1 MRLTKQT
8 NYAIRMMM
16 YCTADPD
23 GLSRIPDIAKSA
35 EVPELYLFKIL
46 KPLVEAG
53 LMKTV
58 RGRKGG
64 VCLAR
69 PAEEITLFDIVRVTE
84 EGFFMADCFEEGDTH
99 CPLVD
104 HCSLNAALRE
114 ALNAFLEVLSRH
126 TLAELVRQKPELT
139 DLFGLRV
146 A

>member
-1 MRLTKQT
+1 MRLTRQT

-16 YCTADPD
+16 YCASDPE
-23 GLSRIPDIAKSA
+23 GLSRIPEIAKSA

-46 KPLVEAG
+46 KPLVAAG

-64 VCLAR
+64 VTLGR
-69 PAEEITLFDIVRVTE
+69 PADQITLFDIVRVTE
-84 EGFFMADCFEEGDTH
+84 DGFYMADCFEDGETT

-104 HCSLNAALRE
+104 HCSLNSALRE

-126 TLAELVRQKPELT
+126 TIASLVKERPEMST
-139 DLFGLRV
+139 LFGLRV

>member
-1 MRLTKQT
+1 MRLTRQT

-16 YCTADPD
+16 YCASNPE

-46 KPLVEAG
+46 KPLVNSG

-84 EGFFMADCFEEGDTH
+84 EGFFMADCFEDGETN

-114 ALNAFLEVLSRH
+114 ALNAFLAVLSRH
-126 TLAELVRQKPELT
+126 TLADLVKDRPEIPE
-139 DLFGLRV
+139 LFGLKV